1 MMPSLKDFGSMFQ
14 GGAAP
19 DMVADGRFVAGHGP
33 MGGGRTNYQ
42 SAYDRI
48 SRKLEQAQMTG
59 APPSVIA
66 NLQMDLEQLERNKG
80 REDRGMQE
88 RFLRNQMGQASL
100 AQNRPPG
107 IPVGGAG
114 RQQEQ
119 EYQIRNREQGTQT
132 NLMQQI
138 LQLMMGG
145 GGR

>member
-1 MMPSLKDFGSMFQ
+1 MPSLKDFGSMFQ

-33 MGGGRTNYQ
+33 MGGDGRNNYQ
-42 SAYDRI
+42 SAYDSI

-80 REDRGMQE
+80 RDDKGMQE
-88 RFLRNQMGQASL
+88 RYYRNLMGQAGL
-100 AQNRPPG
+100 AQNRPPR
-107 IPVGGAG
+107 VGVGQSG
-114 RQQEQ
+114 DQVGMDYQTRTRQS
-119 EYQIRNREQGTQT
+119 NTQN

-145 GGR
+145 SGR